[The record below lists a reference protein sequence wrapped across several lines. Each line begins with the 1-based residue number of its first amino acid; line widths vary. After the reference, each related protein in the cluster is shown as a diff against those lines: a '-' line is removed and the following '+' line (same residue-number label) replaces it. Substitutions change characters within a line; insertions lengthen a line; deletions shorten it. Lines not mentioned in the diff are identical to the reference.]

1 MGVAIDK
8 TAIVPSICHSISE
21 HDLIAKVKQNAAI
34 NQSAEGTGFRRRT
47 ELSVRATVPPGLKSL

>member
-34 NQSAEGTGFRRRT
+34 N
-47 ELSVRATVPPGLKSL
+47 